1 MKNRGFTLI
10 ELLVVLAIIFIL
22 AGVFFQGCGSF
33 GEKAKNQATQVLQ
46 NEGYSNITLERSF
59 FGGREH
65 ATHTFKFNGYNRMTN
80 YVEGIVTGDNWS
92 GWSIRLF

>member
-1 MKNRGFTLI
+1 MKRGFTLI

-22 AGVFFQGCGSF
+22 GGIFAGGCGAF
-33 GEKAKNQATQVLQ
+33 GEKAKTEAGNVLL
-46 NEGYSNITLERSF
+46 NEGYSNVTLERSF

-65 ATHTFKFNGYNRMTN
+65 ANHTFKFTGYNRMTN
-80 YVEGIVTGDNWS
+80 YVEGIVTGDGWS